1 MEHSFLRIAGV
12 SFSYTRRARVFQDF
26 SLELRP
32 GEIVGLLGKNGM
44 GKSTLLYL
52 ISGLLHP
59 DQGDVCFK
67 GLNVGKRFPQ
77 TLSDVFLVPEVI
89 SFPDLSMK
97 QFIRIHAPFYPKF
110 SEELLQTCLRDF
122 DLDLNI
128 RLKELSMGQQ
138 KKAYICFAL
147 AANTSL
153 LLMDEPTNGLD
164 IPAKSQFRKVVSS
177 GMTDEKA
184 ILISTH
190 QVRDVDR
197 LLDHIVIIDG
207 NEMLLNHS
215 VNTITGKFRFVEQDI
230 AEPLEGALYI
240 QPSVYGN
247 YVIFPNRGEI
257 DSTLNIELLFNAVLA
272 ERDKMKQMFNQE
284 EERI

>member
-1 MEHSFLRIAGV
+1 MEHPFLRINGV
-12 SFSYTRRARVFQDF
+12 SFSYKRKTRVFQDF
-26 SLELRP
+26 SLDFRP
-32 GEIVGLLGKNGM
+32 GEIVGLLGKNGT

-52 ISGLLHP
+52 ITGLLRP
-59 DQGDVCFK
+59 DQGEVCLK
-67 GLNVGKRFPQ
+67 GLNVSKRLPQ
-77 TLSDVFLVPEVI
+77 TLLDVFLVPEVI
-89 SFPDLSMK
+89 ALPDLSMK
-97 QFIRIHAPFYPKF
+97 QFVRIHAPFYPKF
-110 SEELLQTCLRDF
+110 SEELLQACLRDF
-122 DLDLNI
+122 DLDLDI

-207 NEMLLNHS
+207 NDVLLNHS
-215 VNTITGKFRFVEQDI
+215 VNAITRKLQFIEQDI
-230 AEPLEGALYI
+230 AKPLEGALYV

-247 YVIFPNRGEI
+247 SVIFPNAGED

>member
-1 MEHSFLRIAGV
+1 MEHSFLQIAGV
-12 SFSYTRRARVFQDF
+12 SFSYKRGRRVFQDF
-26 SLELRP
+26 SLDFRP

-52 ISGLLHP
+52 ITGLLHP
-59 DQGDVCFK
+59 DQGEVCFK

-77 TLSDVFLVPEVI
+77 ALSDVFLVPEVI

-207 NEMLLNHS
+207 NEVLLNHS
-215 VNTITGKFRFVEQDI
+215 VNAITRKLRFAEQDVSGS
-230 AEPLEGALYI
+230 LEGALYV

-247 YVIFPNRGEI
+247 SVIFPNAGED

-284 EERI
+284 EGML